1 MGTRHITMV
10 RVGKKVKVMQYGQWD
25 GYPTGQGVTI
35 AEFLQK
41 MNLKAFKRQVR
52 ALKNIGPRT
61 LKKFWVDAGMD
72 PNDKSG
78 FVSMEIANKFGAAH
92 PEFSR
97 DTGAE
102 ILDLIH
108 FGGVKKVQQATGQLG
123 KSWIEFV
130 YELDLDKETVAVY
143 TDGGVKAA
151 KVIPFDKF
159 TVKYMAKLEKELY
172 GNDE

>member
-1 MGTRHITMV
+1 MDLKTF
-10 RVGKKVKVMQYGQWD
+10 KKQVK
-25 GYPTGQGVTI
+25 
-35 AEFLQK
+35 
-41 MNLKAFKRQVR
+41 

-61 LKKFWVDAGMD
+61 LKKFWVEAGMD

-78 FVSMEIANKFGAAH
+78 FVSMEIANKFDEAH

-108 FGGVKKVQQATGQLG
+108 SKGVKKVQQATGQLG

-130 YELDLDKETVAVY
+130 YELDLDKETVKVY
-143 TDGGVKAA
+143 TDGGIEPA
-151 KVIPFDKF
+151 KVIPFDEF
-159 TVKYMAKLEKELY
+159 TVKRMAKLEKELY